1 MGLISFLKAAA
12 ARASPAMPPLA
23 ALQERWSVS
32 FVVVGPRLKAID
44 PSGRQEQAFRLPALS
59 YKSGDQQSWLKLL
72 TGSLCDCGSRIQIE
86 RILDTMITPF
96 SGDAS
101 SKTPYNFSIGVIGP
115 IQS

>member
-32 FVVVGPRLKAID
+32 FVVVGPRLKATD
-44 PSGRQEQAFRLPALS
+44 PSGRQEKAFRLPALS

-86 RILDTMITPF
+86 RILDTIITPF
-96 SGDAS
+96 SGTRQA
-101 SKTPYNFSIGVIGP
+101 KLHTTFLLG
-115 IQS
+115 